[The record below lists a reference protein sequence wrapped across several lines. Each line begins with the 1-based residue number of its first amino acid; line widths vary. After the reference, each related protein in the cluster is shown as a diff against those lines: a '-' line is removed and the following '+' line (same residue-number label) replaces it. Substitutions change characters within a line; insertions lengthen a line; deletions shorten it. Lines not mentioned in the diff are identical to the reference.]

1 MNLKKFKYISID
13 VLIGEKTRLVGNLD
27 TESAVKIDGTVKGD
41 IRSAKEII
49 LSETASVE
57 GDIYAASLIVA
68 GHLTGNVVANE
79 QLLIKETGVLKGNVE
94 TGSLVIE
101 EGGIF
106 NGMNHSIGKQ
116 KIEADITNTEGEH
129 DFY

>member
-41 IRSAKEII
+41 IHSTREII
-49 LSETASVE
+49 LSETATVD
-57 GDIYAASLIVA
+57 GDIHAASLIVA
-68 GHLTGNVVANE
+68 GHLTGNVVASE

-101 EGGIF
+101 EGGVF
-106 NGMNHSIGKQ
+106 NGMNRSVSREQ
-116 KIEADITNTEGEH
+116 AEADIEHTEA
-129 DFY
+129 